1 MENSKTTNHF
11 KPFAL
16 VRNIL
21 TFNYRVFSILP
32 NPPGS
37 LADLG
42 RLYKLWY
49 AWTNLTAAIQN
60 GGLSFFLSW
69 IFITMQK
76 SHDHL
81 AICEIMLLN
90 ESFNL
95 IGYLH
100 FWL

>member
-49 AWTNLTAAIQN
+49 AWTNLTAAIHPAVSVS
-60 GGLSFFLSW
+60 SFLGFSSPCKKVM
-69 IFITMQK
+69 II
-76 SHDHL
+76 
-81 AICEIMLLN
+81 
-90 ESFNL
+90 
-95 IGYLH
+95 
-100 FWL
+100 WLFVK